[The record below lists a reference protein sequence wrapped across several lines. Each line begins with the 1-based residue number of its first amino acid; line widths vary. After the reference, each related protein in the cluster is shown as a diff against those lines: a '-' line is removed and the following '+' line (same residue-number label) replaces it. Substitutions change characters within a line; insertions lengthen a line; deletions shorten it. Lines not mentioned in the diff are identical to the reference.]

1 MQWNNK
7 LTALLDISYPIIQA
21 PMLGITT
28 PEMVA
33 AISNGGGLGSLPVGN
48 IDPVHVRALIQ
59 QTRTL
64 TSKPFAVN
72 LFTYDIPIAPDNTS
86 FDDMQT
92 HLQSTYTRSGLGVP
106 AVDLKTLQLFSYK
119 DILPILL
126 EENVPIVSFT
136 FGIPDAQSL
145 DQLKARNVI
154 MIGTAT
160 SLEEAVQLEQKG
172 IHIIVAQG
180 MEAGGHRGTFLPGTF
195 PQIGAM
201 ALVPQIVDRVGVPVI
216 AAGGIMDGR
225 GVAAALMLGASGVQ
239 PGSAFLLTKESMATE
254 AHKAAIA
261 AATDTTTRYTRA
273 FSGRW
278 ARGLSNTLI
287 ASVEESGLSILPYPY
302 QDALTQPARKASKAL
317 DNPSFVAMWAGQAAG
332 MAKKGVDTGDVL
344 KALVEGAEQLI
355 PSLKEQ

>member
-7 LTALLDISYPIIQA
+7 LTALLNISYPIIQA

-33 AISNGGGLGSLPVGN
+33 AISNSGGLGSLPVGN
-48 IDPVHVRALIQ
+48 IDPAHVRTLIQ
-59 QTRTL
+59 QTRAL

-72 LFTYDIPIAPDNTS
+72 VFTYDIPIAPDHSS
-86 FDDMQT
+86 FDAMQA
-92 HLQSTYTRSGLGVP
+92 HLQHIYSRSGLGVP
-106 AVDLKTLQLFSYK
+106 EINLKTLQLFSYK
-119 DILPILL
+119 DILPVLL
-126 EENVPIVSFT
+126 EEKISIVSFT
-136 FGIPDAQSL
+136 FGVPDVKSL
-145 DQLKARNVI
+145 AQLKEENII

-160 SLEEAVQLEQKG
+160 SIEEAVYLEHQG
-172 IHIIVAQG
+172 MHVIVAQG
-180 MEAGGHRGTFLPGTF
+180 MEAGGHRGTFLAGTF
-195 PQIGAM
+195 PQIGTM
-201 ALVPQIVDRVGVPVI
+201 ALVPQVVDRVSVPVI

-225 GVAAALMLGASGVQ
+225 GVAAALMLGAQGVQ
-239 PGSAFLLTKESMATE
+239 PGSAFLLTHESMATD

-287 ASVEESGLSILPYPY
+287 AAVEESGLAILPYPY
-302 QDALTQPARKASKAL
+302 QDALTQPARKASKAQ

-332 MAKKGVDTGDVL
+332 LAKKSMGTAEVFH
-344 KALVEGAEQLI
+344 KLVEGAEQLI
-355 PSLKEQ
+355 PSLKGQ